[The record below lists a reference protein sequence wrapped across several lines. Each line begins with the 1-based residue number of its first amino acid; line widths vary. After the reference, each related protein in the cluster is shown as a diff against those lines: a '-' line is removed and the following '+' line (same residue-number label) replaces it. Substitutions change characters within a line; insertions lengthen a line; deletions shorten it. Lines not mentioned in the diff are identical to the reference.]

1 MGVRR
6 RIHANNLRYTARDV
20 IEKARGRGINIED
33 PRGRGGGQ
41 MTEDFGGGMM
51 DRAFSRRVRM
61 FSQYASG
68 PGRNY
73 GTGVEDI

>member
-20 IEKARGRGINIED
+20 IEKARDRGINVEG
-33 PRGRGGGQ
+33 PRGQ

-51 DRAFSRRVRM
+51 DRAFSRRVRK

-73 GTGVEDI
+73 VTDIEEV